1 MNDITQLEQ
10 RIQELMALWDAS
22 KELNSHIELDKV
34 FDNILGQMMHVIGAQ
49 AGTLWVAD
57 ASAQH
62 LQAVSAF
69 GPAAAEILDVKVPKG
84 QGVVWKVL
92 ETGQAERIEDVRS
105 HADWNRRIDQALGF
119 VTRSLLT
126 VPLIVKGQAL
136 GSLQLL
142 NKRDGE
148 YFTEQDL
155 RLAEALAHQSALA
168 LHNSQMYDEL
178 NRMLISMIRTLATV
192 LDARDPYTAGHSG
205 RVANYSLWIAQ
216 KIGMEPSECEELYK
230 AALLH
235 DIGKIGIRDEL
246 LQKPGRLTK
255 EEFSAIQQHTVI
267 GAGIL
272 ANMEPQQAMER
283 SVETAKS
290 HHERLDGSGYP
301 EGLKGDEIPLFARIV
316 GVADTFD
323 AMTTA
328 RPYSKGR
335 TQREGAE
342 ELRRCRGELF
352 EERLVDAMISIL
364 EECDYDL
371 NTYKIERR
379 YRI

>member
-1 MNDITQLEQ
+1 MNETEQLEQ

-22 KELNSHIELDKV
+22 KELNSHLEQDKV
-34 FDNILGQMMHVIGAQ
+34 FDNILQQMMHVIGAE
-49 AGTLWVAD
+49 AGTLWIAD
-57 ASAQH
+57 TDGQH

-69 GPAAAEILDVKVPKG
+69 GAAAEEILDVKVPRG

-92 ETGQAERIEDVRS
+92 ESGQAERIEDVTR
-105 HADWNRRIDQALGF
+105 HADWNERIDQESGF
-119 VTRSLLT
+119 ITSSLLT
-126 VPLIVKGQAL
+126 VPLIVKSQLL

-148 YFTEQDL
+148 FFSEQDL

-178 NRMLISMIRTLATV
+178 NRMLISMIRTLATL

-205 RVANYSLWIAQ
+205 RVANYALWIAQ
-216 KIGMEPSECEELYK
+216 KIGMAPSECEELYK

-255 EEFSAIQQHTVI
+255 DEFHAIQQHTVI

-272 ANMEPQQAMER
+272 ANMEPQHAMEQA
-283 SVETAKS
+283 VETAKS
-290 HHERLDGSGYP
+290 HHERLNGSGYP
-301 EGLKGDEIPLFARIV
+301 EGLKGDAIPLFARIV

-323 AMTTA
+323 AMTTV
-328 RPYSKGR
+328 RPYSKGF
-335 TQREGAE
+335 TPQESAE
-342 ELRRCRGELF
+342 ELLRCRGELF
-352 EERLVDAMISIL
+352 ETELVDAMISIL
-364 EECDYDL
+364 KECDYDL
-371 NTYKIERR
+371 STYKTERR

>member
-1 MNDITQLEQ
+1 MNETQQLER

-22 KELNSHIELDKV
+22 KELNSHLEQDKV
-34 FDNILGQMMHVIGAQ
+34 FDNILQQMMHVIGAE

-57 ASAQH
+57 TDGQH

-69 GPAAAEILDVKVPKG
+69 GAAADEILDVKLPKG

-92 ETGQAERIEDVRS
+92 ETGKAERIEDVTQ
-105 HADWNRRIDQALGF
+105 HADWNNRIDQESGF
-119 VTRSLLT
+119 VTSSLLT
-126 VPLIVKGQAL
+126 VPLIVKSQLL

-142 NKRDGE
+142 NKQGGE
-148 YFTEQDL
+148 FFTEQDL
-155 RLAEALAHQSALA
+155 LLAEALAHQSALA

-178 NRMLISMIRTLATV
+178 NRMLISMIRTLATL

-205 RVANYSLWIAQ
+205 RVANYALWIAQ
-216 KIGMEPSECEELYK
+216 KIGMAPAECEELYK

-255 EEFSAIQQHTVI
+255 DEFHAIQQHTVI

-272 ANMEPQQAMER
+272 ANMEPRHAMER
-283 SVETAKS
+283 AVETAKS
-290 HHERLDGSGYP
+290 HHERLNGSGYP
-301 EGLKGDEIPLFARIV
+301 EGLKGNAIPLFARIV

-328 RPYSKGR
+328 RPYSKGF
-335 TQREGAE
+335 TPKEGAQ
-342 ELRRCRGELF
+342 ELLRCRGELF
-352 EERLVDAMISIL
+352 EAELVEAMISIL

-371 NTYKIERR
+371 STYKTERR

>member
-1 MNDITQLEQ
+1 MNETQQLKQ

-22 KELNSHIELDKV
+22 KELNSHLEQDKV
-34 FDNILGQMMHVIGAQ
+34 FDNILQQMIHVIGAE

-57 ASAQH
+57 TEGQH

-69 GPAAAEILDVKVPKG
+69 GVAAKEILDVKVPRG
-84 QGVVWKVL
+84 RGIVWKVL
-92 ETGQAERIEDVRS
+92 ETGRAERIEDVTQ
-105 HADWNRRIDQALGF
+105 HADWNERIDQESGF
-119 VTRSLLT
+119 ITSSLLT
-126 VPLIVKGQAL
+126 VPLIVKNQLL

-142 NKRDGE
+142 NKRGGE
-148 YFTEQDL
+148 FFTEQDL
-155 RLAEALAHQSALA
+155 RLAEALAHQAALA

-205 RVANYSLWIAQ
+205 RVANYALWIAQ
-216 KIGMEPSECEELYK
+216 KIGMAPAECEELYK

-235 DIGKIGIRDEL
+235 DIGKIGIRDDL

-255 EEFSAIQQHTVI
+255 EEFHAIQQHTVI

-272 ANMEPQQAMER
+272 ANMEPTHAMER

-290 HHERLDGSGYP
+290 HHERLNGSGYP
-301 EGLKGDEIPLFARIV
+301 EGLTGDAIPLFARIV

-323 AMTTA
+323 AMTTV
-328 RPYSKGR
+328 RPYSKGF
-335 TQREGAE
+335 TTKEGAE
-342 ELRRCRGELF
+342 ELLRCRGELF
-352 EERLVDAMISIL
+352 EAELVDAMISIL

-371 NTYKIERR
+371 STYKTERR